1 MGEAKN
7 ATCCGEMK
15 YMMFKIEARNSRGR
29 ARGVCFYFLC
39 GEITILPCT
48 RFIPRGAPP
57 IGNAVNDFPQSSFLC
72 DRALPL
78 APLRRPSRRPGKV
91 IDI

>member
-29 ARGVCFYFLC
+29 ARVCVFIFSVAKLQFYRARDLF
-39 GEITILPCT
+39 P
-48 RFIPRGAPP
+48 
-57 IGNAVNDFPQSSFLC
+57 AV
-72 DRALPL
+72 R
-78 APLRRPSRRPGKV
+78 RRPSETL
-91 IDI
+91 

>member
-7 ATCCGEMK
+7 VTCCGEMK

-29 ARGVCFYFLC
+29 ARVYFYFLC

-72 DRALPL
+72 ARARARLP
-78 APLRRPSRRPGKV
+78 PLSPG
-91 IDI
+91 